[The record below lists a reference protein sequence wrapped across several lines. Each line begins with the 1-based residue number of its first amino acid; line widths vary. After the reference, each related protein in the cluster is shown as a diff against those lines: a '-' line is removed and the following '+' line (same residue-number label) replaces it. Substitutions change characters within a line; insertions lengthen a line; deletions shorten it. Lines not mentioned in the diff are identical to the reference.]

1 MKTGLTKVQ
10 LSNWFINV
18 RRRKIFSSY
27 YDLAKRR
34 REIYKSQASSS
45 SSSSSELSL
54 ASSDSSTTLSLSP
67 SSSSDCLDKYMCEKA
82 TNAPVVPITRR
93 KKLIDRLRDLRK
105 TIQLDIE
112 EGRIER
118 GVYL

>member
-45 SSSSSELSL
+45 ELSL
-54 ASSDSSTTLSLSP
+54 VSSDSSTTLSLSP